1 MTAVNLFFGFTG
13 RIGRSQFWLG
23 LLVIALVE
31 VALMRALDVPFI
43 PEEPS
48 PLAVRMRDFAIQLV
62 TLYPTAAILVKR
74 LHDRDYSGKHAA
86 WLIGLVMIL
95 AITSLVGVAGDP
107 SHLTWID
114 YALALAIIV
123 VGLAFL
129 IDLGFR
135 RGVAGSNEYGPD
147 PLGASAGPDG

>member
-1 MTAVNLFFGFTG
+1 MN
-13 RIGRSQFWLG
+13 
-23 LLVIALVE
+23 
-31 VALMRALDVPFI
+31 PF
-43 PEEPS
+43 P
-48 PLAVRMRDFAIQLV
+48 VRLRDFAIQLV

-86 WLIGLVMIL
+86 WLLGPVVIL
-95 AITSLVGVAGDP
+95 EVTSLVGLTGDP
-107 SHLTWID
+107 NHLTWLD

-135 RGVAGSNEYGPD
+135 RGVTGSNEYGPD
-147 PLGASAGPDG
+147 PLGPSAGPND